1 MAARV
6 IEVEMGNEQRMRRV
20 VSRSNH
26 RVTGKY
32 PSLKKRA
39 MAYWE
44 SAIERDA
51 FRRLDAD
58 LSVVAYQEQPAKIV
72 YEIDGVRH
80 IHYPDILVE
89 WATHR
94 EFVEVKSDRDAASA
108 EVVARTAVMS
118 EILSPLGFGYRVWRE
133 SDIRV
138 QPRLRTETYLLRHGQ
153 HPVPLVTVER
163 LRRLFKEQPV
173 VTWSTLINTALA
185 PASLAIA
192 CRLILDGRLV
202 IERDA
207 PLSATTEVRFNSL
220 KEAKA

>member
-32 PSLKKRA
+32 PSFKKRA

-58 LSVVAYQEQPAKIV
+58 SSVVTFQEQPAKIV

-80 IHYPDILVE
+80 THYPDILVE
-89 WATHR
+89 WAIDK
-94 EFVEVKSDRDAASA
+94 EFVEVKSDRDAASE
-108 EVVARTAVMS
+108 EVIARTTAMKA
-118 EILSPLGFGYRVWRE
+118 ILAPLGFGYRVWRE
-133 SDIRV
+133 SDIRI
-138 QPRLRTETYLLRHGQ
+138 QPRLSTEKYLLRYGQ
-153 HPVPLVTVER
+153 HPVPVVAIER
-163 LRRLFKEQPV
+163 LRRLFKGQPV
-173 VTWSTLINTALA
+173 ITWSALVKTALA
-185 PASLAIA
+185 PAGLAIA

-202 IERDA
+202 IDRDT
-207 PLSATTEVRFNSL
+207 PLSPTTEVRFNVL
-220 KEAKA
+220 KGGKA